1 MNPKPYIVLYGTYK
15 KTEVFGKHL
24 SNHSFVAFTSFWRLS
39 CSRIVQLH
47 YWQQFLILE
56 TLKIYKLRPNEQ
68 LLLLPHLLV
77 LPHFPLYCF
86 CCFDLQNPLFKILV
100 WFNFFISVE
109 IHLFWLHL
117 FLRVKSPTCCQ
128 AFVRLYCM
136 LYNLWWR
143 LVS

>member
-77 LPHFPLYCF
+77 LPHFPLGSFSLISTGFRC
-86 CCFDLQNPLFKILV
+86 KITR
-100 WFNFFISVE
+100 
-109 IHLFWLHL
+109 
-117 FLRVKSPTCCQ
+117 FLRNGAAGKINSLSNC
-128 AFVRLYCM
+128 FV
-136 LYNLWWR
+136 
-143 LVS
+143 LVCAGGLQ